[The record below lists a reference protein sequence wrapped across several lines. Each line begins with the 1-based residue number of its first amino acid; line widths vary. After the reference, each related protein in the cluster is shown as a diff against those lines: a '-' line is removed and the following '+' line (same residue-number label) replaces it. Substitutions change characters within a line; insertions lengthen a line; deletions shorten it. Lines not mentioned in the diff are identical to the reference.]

1 MNTFN
6 INIKTKGFDNRIFDV
21 MKKYN
26 FKGDV
31 KVGQYN
37 LYYLVGEVTVSEPIN
52 EIAFTIGRDLLNNN
66 IDYMTIKPSIK
77 YEIW

>member
-1 MNTFN
+1 MKTLN
-6 INIKTKGFDNRIFDV
+6 INIKTKGFNNKIFDV

-37 LYYLVGEVTVSEPIN
+37 LYYLVGEITVNEPIN

-66 IDYMTIKPSIK
+66 IDYMTIKPTIK
-77 YEIW
+77 YEL

>member
-1 MNTFN
+1 MKTLN
-6 INIKTKGFDNRIFDV
+6 INIKTKGFDNKIFDV

-37 LYYLVGEVTVSEPIN
+37 LYYLIGEITVNEPIS

-66 IDYMTIKPSIK
+66 IDYMTIKPTIK
-77 YEIW
+77 YELY

>member
-1 MNTFN
+1 MKTLN
-6 INIKTKGFDNRIFDV
+6 INIKTKGFNNKIFDV
-21 MKKYN
+21 MRKYN

-37 LYYLVGEVTVSEPIN
+37 LYYLVGEITVNEPIK

-66 IDYMTIKPSIK
+66 IDYMLIKPTIK
-77 YEIW
+77 YEL

>member
-6 INIKTKGFDNRIFDV
+6 INIKTKGFDNRIFDI

-37 LYYLVGEVTVSEPIN
+37 LYHLVGEVTVNKPID